1 MMTLWQTPAV
11 VLTLITWFTSPPT
24 NLAEISQREA
34 LRRSLTPK
42 SVASYSN
49 DNMRPDLFPVRLAEP
64 VATAAAEGSIASA
77 AQAGS
82 PTTTPAATQSGEASA
97 QPVALKG
104 PAMDEKAW
112 RDRMAQA
119 RSTLDRDQGMVEAM
133 QSRVNSLQ
141 NDVVN
146 RDDPAQQGAMRQTL
160 AKALGELE
168 RLKAQVVADQKAIS
182 DIQTDA
188 RKQNVP
194 PGWVR

>member
-11 VLTLITWFTSPPT
+11 VLTLVVWLTSPPA

-42 SVASYSN
+42 SAGSYSN
-49 DNMRPDLFPVRLAEP
+49 ENMRPDLFPIRVTETEAAAATSEAAATSGAATTASSP
-64 VATAAAEGSIASA
+64 TAAAAPASEGTASNA
-77 AQAGS
+77 A
-82 PTTTPAATQSGEASA
+82 
-97 QPVALKG
+97 L
-104 PAMDEKAW
+104 DEKVW
-112 RDRMAQA
+112 RARMTQA
-119 RSTLDRDQGMVEAM
+119 RSTLERNQGFLEAM

-160 AKALGELE
+160 AKALGEIE
-168 RLKAQVVADQKAIS
+168 RLKAQIVADQKAIS
-182 DIQTDA
+182 DIQAEA
-188 RKQNVP
+188 RKLNVP

>member
-11 VLTLITWFTSPPT
+11 VLILVTWFTSPPT

-49 DNMRPDLFPVRLAEP
+49 DNMRPDLFPVRVTE
-64 VATAAAEGSIASA
+64 AAAAPTSEVAVTSGAASTT
-77 AQAGS
+77 
-82 PTTTPAATQSGEASA
+82 PTTTTVAAAPTSEATV
-97 QPVALKG
+97 QTVAL
-104 PAMDEKAW
+104 DEKAW
-112 RDRMAQA
+112 RARMTQA
-119 RSTLDRDQGMVEAM
+119 RSTLDRDQGLVEAM
-133 QSRVNSLQ
+133 QSRINSLQ

-168 RLKAQVVADQKAIS
+168 RLKVQVVSDQKAIS
-182 DIQTDA
+182 DIQAEA
-188 RKQNVP
+188 RRANVP

>member
-11 VLTLITWFTSPPT
+11 VMTLVMWLTSPPS

-49 DNMRPDLFPVRLAEP
+49 DNMRPDLFPVRVTEAAAAATSE
-64 VATAAAEGSIASA
+64 VAVTSGAASTTSTTSTPTTAAAAPMSE
-77 AQAGS
+77 
-82 PTTTPAATQSGEASA
+82 ATMQT
-97 QPVALKG
+97 VAL
-104 PAMDEKAW
+104 DEKAW
-112 RDRMAQA
+112 RGRMTQA
-119 RSTLDRDQGMVEAM
+119 KATLDRDSGLVEAM
-133 QSRVNSLQ
+133 QSRINSLQ

-168 RLKAQVVADQKAIS
+168 RLKAQVVADQKAIA
-182 DIQTDA
+182 DIQAEA
-188 RKQNVP
+188 RRLNVP

>member
-11 VLTLITWFTSPPT
+11 VLILVTWFTSPPT

-49 DNMRPDLFPVRLAEP
+49 DNMRPDLFPVRVTEAAAAPTSEVAVTSGAAPTTPTTP
-64 VATAAAEGSIASA
+64 VAAA
-77 AQAGS
+77 
-82 PTTTPAATQSGEASA
+82 PTSEATVQT
-97 QPVALKG
+97 VAL
-104 PAMDEKAW
+104 DEKAW
-112 RDRMAQA
+112 RARMTQA
-119 RSTLDRDQGMVEAM
+119 RSTLDRDQGLVEAM
-133 QSRVNSLQ
+133 QSRINSLQ

-168 RLKAQVVADQKAIS
+168 RLKAQVVSDQKAIS
-182 DIQTDA
+182 DIQAEA
-188 RKQNVP
+188 RRANVP

>member
-11 VLTLITWFTSPPT
+11 VLTLVVWLTSPPA

-42 SVASYSN
+42 SAGSYSN
-49 DNMRPDLFPVRLAEP
+49 ENMRPDLFPIRVTETEAAAATSEAGAGSGAASTASTP
-64 VATAAAEGSIASA
+64 TAAAAPASEA
-77 AQAGS
+77 TAPNAG
-82 PTTTPAATQSGEASA
+82 A
-97 QPVALKG
+97 
-104 PAMDEKAW
+104 DEKVW
-112 RDRMAQA
+112 RARIAQA
-119 RSTLDRDQGMVEAM
+119 RSTLERNQGFLEAM

-160 AKALGELE
+160 AKALGEIE
-168 RLKAQVVADQKAIS
+168 RLKAQIVADQKAIS
-182 DIQTDA
+182 DIQAEA
-188 RKQNVP
+188 RKLNVP